1 MRVST
6 LALLTLTALTPA
18 LFSAASEET
27 RRLPPHRYTTYPYT
41 TAGPVDPG
49 LPQAP
54 QQAGRNRLIIH
65 KGGAQS
71 ETTIAVDPTDPKHLL
86 ASSNDLSNFSSFNN
100 VQESF
105 DGGKT
110 WVSAGLTVNTFCYDP
125 WLAFNANGDAFFA
138 YECSDQRIAYRLAGQ
153 ANWVHMTLVSGGPFP
168 DRDMVTADTNPG
180 SPGFN
185 RVYIGYDEAAFN
197 NAAHVLY
204 SPDGKGNW
212 VKSPTIND
220 TSSTIGVN
228 VATCPNGTVHALWE
242 DFSGRKIWA
251 DRSNDGG
258 ATWGTDKLVTN
269 YRLSTQSFFISIPP
283 QPNRGILPWPF
294 AECAPEGAAFEGRL
308 YASYVDKS
316 PTSSD
321 TDVYVRYSDDG
332 GQTWSPEVEVDD
344 ETVNAYQF
352 HQSIGVGPDGTVAV
366 AFYDTRDDATNK
378 KTHRYISFST
388 DGGDTW
394 SANERITSGQSDES
408 GPGDANDYGD
418 YQGMDARPDQ
428 GFWNVW
434 TDSRPGTSVEDV
446 VGAAARPTP

>member
-6 LALLTLTALTPA
+6 VALLTLTAITPA
-18 LFSAASEET
+18 LFVAPSDE
-27 RRLPPHRYTTYPYT
+27 RKLPPHRYTTYPNT
-41 TAGPVDPG
+41 SAHPAEPG
-49 LPQAP
+49 LPDAP
-54 QQAGRNRLIIH
+54 EQVGKNRRIIG

-105 DGGKT
+105 DGGQT
-110 WVSAGLTVNTFCYDP
+110 WVSAGLTASGFCYDP

-138 YECSDQRIAYRLAGQ
+138 YECSDQLIAYRLAG
-153 ANWVHMTLVSGGPFP
+153 APNWVHTTLVDTGFP
-168 DRDMVTADTNPG
+168 DRDMVTVDTNPG

-185 RVYIGYDEAAFN
+185 RVYIGYDEANFN

-204 SPDGKGNW
+204 SPDGQGNW
-212 VKSPTIND
+212 SKSPTIND

-242 DFSGRKIWA
+242 DFNGRKIWA

-269 YRLSTQSFFISIPP
+269 YRLSTQTFFIFIPP
-283 QPNRGILPWPF
+283 QPNRGILPFPF
-294 AECAPEGAAFEGRL
+294 ADCAPEGAAFEGRL
-308 YASYVDKS
+308 YVSYVDKS
-316 PTSSD
+316 PTGAD
-321 TDVYVRYSDDG
+321 TDVYVRHSDDG
-332 GQTWSPEVEVDD
+332 GQNWSAEVEVDD
-344 ETVNAYQF
+344 ETVGAYQF
-352 HQSIGVGPDGTVAV
+352 HQSIGVGLDGTVAM

-394 SANERITSGQSDES
+394 SANERLTTAQSDES
-408 GPGDANDYGD
+408 GPGDPNDYGD
-418 YQGMDARPDQ
+418 YQGTDARPDQ

-434 TDSRPGTSVEDV
+434 TDSRPGTNAEDV
-446 VGAAARPTP
+446 GGAQARLTP